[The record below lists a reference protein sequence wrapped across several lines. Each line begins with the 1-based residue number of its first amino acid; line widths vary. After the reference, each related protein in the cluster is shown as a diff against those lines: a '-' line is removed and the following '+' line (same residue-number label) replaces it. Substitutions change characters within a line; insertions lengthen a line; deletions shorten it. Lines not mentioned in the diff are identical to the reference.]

1 MDAKQF
7 LAEFG
12 HIANAPKGIQNLRQ
26 LIMGLSLAGKLFPD
40 VKEFDEG
47 IEDRIYKYKKNY
59 YKRLNIRTKPFLYGE
74 AILDEFDIPA
84 SWKWKRVG
92 ELCDLQTGA
101 TPSRQ
106 RPEYFNGDIRWLV
119 SGDIHKGEIT
129 ECEGRITEEGLK
141 NSNCKII
148 PKNSVLIALNGQGKT
163 RATVAIL
170 RVSAAC
176 NQSLVA
182 MIPYSE
188 ELLTPEYLFL
198 ALKYRYFEIR
208 DITGQKQRRGLNM
221 RLISE
226 SSIPLAP
233 LEEQK
238 RIVAKVDE
246 LMALCDKLEAQQ
258 QKRRKLQTLNRIT
271 ALDALANAQS
281 PHELKEA
288 WLRVQSNMTLMFDE
302 PKDILGLRGLI
313 LDSAVKGNL
322 VLQNSYDADASELVL
337 EIAKEKEQLL
347 KNKKIGKQ
355 TKFQPVKEEE
365 KPFNLPKGWM
375 FVRLGAITN
384 KIGSGSTPRGGKS
397 VYVNKGVPFLR
408 SQNIWDD
415 GIRMHDV
422 AYIPKSTHEKM
433 ANTAVMPKDILL
445 NITGASLGRCA
456 LVPDDFEQA
465 NVSQHVTII
474 RATNLETRH
483 YLHLC
488 MLSPYAQKMIWGRQV
503 GMAREGLSKKVL
515 EQFEIPL
522 PPIEEQRR
530 IVEKVASLM
539 TLCDELEKQLAKAKS
554 TARKLAQ
561 AAVAS
566 ITGTESKE
574 EKKMKAPKTEL
585 VSKLKLKVNP
595 NNKDQAPLSAIL
607 AKHNGE
613 LSSKALWNYSG
624 MDDID
629 KFYQQLK
636 TEMACDWIV
645 EPEKARMIEKD
656 ADNQSGAEVG

>member
-12 HIANAPKGIQNLRQ
+12 HIVNAP
-26 LIMGLSLAGKLFPD
+26 
-40 VKEFDEG
+40 EG
-47 IEDRIYKYKKNY
+47 V
-59 YKRLNIRTKPFLYGE
+59 KRLRELILQL
-74 AILDEFDIPA
+74 AIQGDLSERVLNDIPA
-84 SWKWKRVG
+84 EILFESNQNEKRKQISEGTIPRQKPIAKVDRKDHPWDLPDSWKWCRLG
-92 ELCDLQTGA
+92 EVTTYGVTLKAEYSDVTDETWVLELEDIEKQTS
-101 TPSRQ
+101 TLVKK
-106 RPEYFNGDIRWLV
+106 IRAKERRFR
-119 SGDIHKGEIT
+119 SS
-129 ECEGRITEEGLK
+129 K
-141 NSNCKII
+141 N
-148 PKNSVLIALNGQGKT
+148 
-163 RATVAIL
+163 R
-170 RVSAAC
+170 
-176 NQSLVA
+176 
-182 MIPYSE
+182 
-188 ELLTPEYLFL
+188 FL
-198 ALKYRYFEIR
+198 ANYVLYGKLRPYLDKVVLADEDGVCTTEIMPISVFDGVVPAYLRWYLKSPFFINYANNSTHGMNLPRMGTEAGRFAMFALPP
-208 DITGQKQRRGLNM
+208 K
-221 RLISE
+221 
-226 SSIPLAP
+226 
-233 LEEQK
+233 EEQI

-258 QKRRKLQTLNRIT
+258 QKRRKLQTLTRIT

-281 PHELKEA
+281 PHELKDA
-288 WLRVQSNMTLMFDE
+288 WLRVQSNMSLMFNE
-302 PKDILGLRGLI
+302 PEDVVGLRKLI
-313 LDSAVKGNL
+313 LDSAIKGNL
-322 VLQNSYDADASELVL
+322 VIQKPDDTDASKLVL
-337 EIAKEKEQLL
+337 EIAKEKERLL
-347 KNKKIGKQ
+347 KNKKIANQ

-365 KPFNLPKGWM
+365 RPFNLPKGWV

-408 SQNIWDD
+408 SQNIWND

-422 AYIPKSTHEKM
+422 AYIPENTHEKM
-433 ANTAVMPKDILL
+433 TNTVVMPKDILL

-474 RATNLETRH
+474 RATNLETRL

-522 PPIEEQRR
+522 PPIEEQGR

-539 TLCDELEKQLAKAKS
+539 TLCDELENHFAKAKT

-566 ITGTESKE
+566 ITGTNIKE
-574 EKKMKAPKTEL
+574 DQKMKTPTTEL
-585 VSKLKLKVNP
+585 VSKLKLKVSP

-624 MDDID
+624 LEID
-629 KFYQQLK
+629 AFYQQLK
-636 TEMACDWIV
+636 TEMARDWIV
-645 EPEKARMIEKD
+645 EPEKSRMIEKD
-656 ADNQSGAEVG
+656 ADNQSEAEAEI

>member
-1 MDAKQF
+1 MA
-7 LAEFG
+7 L
-12 HIANAPKGIQNLRQ
+12 
-26 LIMGLSLAGKLFPD
+26 
-40 VKEFDEG
+40 
-47 IEDRIYKYKKNY
+47 
-59 YKRLNIRTKPFLYGE
+59 
-74 AILDEFDIPA
+74 PA
-84 SWKWKRVG
+84 SLPV
-92 ELCDLQTGA
+92 
-101 TPSRQ
+101 
-106 RPEYFNGDIRWLV
+106 
-119 SGDIHKGEIT
+119 
-129 ECEGRITEEGLK
+129 
-141 NSNCKII
+141 
-148 PKNSVLIALNGQGKT
+148 
-163 RATVAIL
+163 
-170 RVSAAC
+170 
-176 NQSLVA
+176 
-182 MIPYSE
+182 
-188 ELLTPEYLFL
+188 
-198 ALKYRYFEIR
+198 
-208 DITGQKQRRGLNM
+208 
-221 RLISE
+221 
-226 SSIPLAP
+226 

-246 LMALCDKLEAQQ
+246 LIALCDKLEAQQ
-258 QKRRKLQTLNRIT
+258 QKRRKLQTLTRTT

-288 WLRVQSNMTLMFDE
+288 WLRVHGNMTLMFDE
-302 PKDILGLRGLI
+302 PEDILGLRGLI

-365 KPFNLPKGWM
+365 KPFNLPKGWV

-522 PPIEEQRR
+522 PSIEEQRR

-585 VSKLKLKVNP
+585 VSKLKLKVSP

-624 MDDID
+624 MDID

-636 TEMACDWIV
+636 IEMARDWIV

-656 ADNQSGAEVG
+656 ADNQSGAEAG